1 MPKIVAAFVRAE
13 VRQALAE
20 ERPERLGAATASG
33 ANEGLEL
40 GEAALDGIEVRA
52 VGWPVP
58 EGGDEF
64 LKEWEAK
71 ERPLNTRFVRLT
83 TRRLCQQADWWEADI
98 PGRKEQ
104 PDYWTKDKVF
114 WNLNQRGIVMA
125 RRIIREKRRES
136 IKWYAEVWGP
146 FAPLIWGGPSE
157 DSSER

>member
-1 MPKIVAAFVRAE
+1 MLKTLKHSFRMCPLRWQMRAH
-13 VRQALAE
+13 
-20 ERPERLGAATASG
+20 ERRLYSR
-33 ANEGLEL
+33 GLNHMSPDE
-40 GEAALDGIEVRA
+40 I
-52 VGWPVP
+52 
-58 EGGDEF
+58 DEF

-146 FAPLIWGGPSE
+146 FAPLIWGAIGGLIGALMGVSWA
-157 DSSER
+157 S